1 MSLPGQEAGS
11 PDLEAGYKFP
21 SLDSLGLQL
30 VTVLDTLHIKQVTWV
45 LMEASKSI
53 SILRLH
59 SLKSK
64 LIVIPNTYLEKA
76 ASSYYTGPLSCLFAE
91 YCEH

>member
-45 LMEASKSI
+45 MKAFKSTSMHRFHTQYKITTLYCNSLYI
-53 SILRLH
+53 S
-59 SLKSK
+59 
-64 LIVIPNTYLEKA
+64 
-76 ASSYYTGPLSCLFAE
+76 
-91 YCEH
+91 

>member
-30 VTVLDTLHIKQVTWV
+30 VTVLDTLHIKQVLSHEYWRS
-45 LMEASKSI
+45 LMHINAQCKI
-53 SILRLH
+53 TLILYTL
-59 SLKSK
+59 K
-64 LIVIPNTYLEKA
+64 LIVREG
-76 ASSYYTGPLSCLFAE
+76 S
-91 YCEH
+91 

>member
-30 VTVLDTLHIKQVTWV
+30 VTVLDTLHIKQV
-45 LMEASKSI
+45 
-53 SILRLH
+53 R
-59 SLKSK
+59 
-64 LIVIPNTYLEKA
+64 
-76 ASSYYTGPLSCLFAE
+76 
-91 YCEH
+91 

>member
-11 PDLEAGYKFP
+11 PDLETGYKFP

-30 VTVLDTLHIKQVTWV
+30 VTVLDTLHIKQVTCV
-45 LMEASKSI
+45 LEASKSI
-53 SILRLH
+53 SMHRLH

-64 LIVIPNTYLEKA
+64 HDIVIPNTYLEKA
-76 ASSYYTGPLSCLFAE
+76 ASSYWLYKLLVC
-91 YCEH
+91 

>member
-45 LMEASKSI
+45 LGASKSI
-53 SILRLH
+53 SMHKIP

-64 LIVIPNTYLEKA
+64 HDIVIPNTYLEKA
-76 ASSYYTGPLSCLFAE
+76 DYF
-91 YCEH
+91 